1 LLVAVL
7 ILPLTIPVLIFGVA
21 AGAAAAGGPVPFE
34 TPLKLLAALTLAA
47 LVLGPVAAAAAIR
60 QIRD

>member
-1 LLVAVL
+1 VL
-7 ILPLTIPVLIFGVA
+7 IVPLTIPVLIFGVA
-21 AGAAAAGGPVPFE
+21 AGAAAAGGALPFAS
-34 TPLKLLAALTLAA
+34 PLKFLAALTLAA